1 MSSPISQNW
10 SYVMIKH
17 AGTAFALIA
26 ATLLA
31 AQSPAIAQCDDS
43 QALGTS
49 RVLTANPRRFPQVG
63 RAQYR
68 ESLPL
73 RRGEVVL
80 TFDNGPSYPYTEA
93 ILKTLAAECVK
104 ATFFALG
111 SNVVEDPEQIRRIAQ
126 EGHSIGAQTFNHVAL
141 TSLALEE
148 ANKEIDDGIN
158 ALNSALRNSVRISF
172 FRAPMLEL
180 SPQLAR
186 NIISRGMMVWS
197 IDVDSQDWND
207 ISEEQIVEAIMK
219 GLDRFGGGIVAM
231 QDIQPATAR
240 ALPLLLARLKERK
253 YRIVHVAPPQPQ
265 TNAGAKNARAS
276 RK

>member
-1 MSSPISQNW
+1 M
-10 SYVMIKH
+10 MKH
-17 AGTAFALIA
+17 AGAAFALIA

-31 AQSPAIAQCDDS
+31 VQSPAIAQCADS

-63 RAQYR
+63 RAQFL

-73 RRGEVVL
+73 KRGEVVL
-80 TFDNGPSYPYTEA
+80 TFDNGPSYPYTET
-93 ILKTLAAECVK
+93 ILRVLAAECVK

-111 SNVVEDPEQIRRIAQ
+111 SNVVEDPQQVRRIVQ
-126 EGHSIGAQTFNHVAL
+126 EGHSVGAQTFNHVAL
-141 TSLALEE
+141 TSLSPE
-148 ANKEIDDGIN
+148 AAKKEIDDSIN
-158 ALNSALRNSVRISF
+158 ALNEALQGSAPVTF

-186 NIISRGMMVWS
+186 DIISRGMMVWS
-197 IDVDSQDWND
+197 IDVDSRDWDD
-207 ISEEQIVEAIMK
+207 ISEEQIVEQVMK
-219 GLDRFGGGIVAM
+219 GLDQYGGGIVAL
-231 QDIQPATAR
+231 QDIQPTTAR

-253 YRIVHVAPPQPQ
+253 YKIVHVVAPPPQ
-265 TNAGAKNARAS
+265 TNSAGAKNARAG